1 MFVARGSGYDY
12 DSTWSEHRI
21 SARISRIAAMPGDG
35 LKAEVSVMLDGQPVL
50 RTNPTLTS
58 VSGMD
63 GWYRKLQRRRPPKDY
78 SIDWEAYTEELAGLV
93 IDARRQGSAASELDW
108 DAQQSDDVWL
118 IEPYI
123 LKGTANLLYGDPG
136 TAKSLLAMWFTALLS
151 TGHVEPAHDLVAG
164 RAKVLY
170 LDYETSQDVV
180 TRRMKWLHAGM
191 GISDTAPTMLYR
203 YCVHPL
209 ASEVDEIQD
218 ILEKRGWAADETLLV
233 IDSQGLAT
241 GGRLQ
246 DEEAVLAYFAALRA
260 IGGTSLTISHTN
272 KDGGLF
278 GSQYSLAATRNLWQ
292 AERSALDAGQLS
304 VGLFHRK
311 GNDVGREKPRPYQL
325 NFSTNPETGH
335 TKSVAIKASTTYGG
349 SVAELTLRV
358 VREEGGVARE
368 DLATSVANLA
378 EKRPSEVRG
387 AVATAL
393 SRHLRNG
400 KLVEEGGVIQ
410 LPVPV
415 KEPVKEPVQEESL
428 WKTSV

>member
-63 GWYRKLQRRRPPKDY
+63 GWYRKLQRSRPPKDY

-304 VGLFHRK
+304 VG
-311 GNDVGREKPRPYQL
+311 
-325 NFSTNPETGH
+325 
-335 TKSVAIKASTTYGG
+335 G